1 METIDKIIALSESPL
16 LEFALKG
23 ALIYLAVLWFAMVV
37 WVARDIVNRSNNI
50 VFQASMIMLNIGLP
64 VFGLVLYMILR
75 PSRTLLEKYYDEM
88 EYDFISEHALQ
99 EEHCKKCDQLLAQDF
114 LFCPS
119 CSEQVRSSCGQCKH
133 VYLNEYVVCPYCGRK
148 DGAKAIRKR
157 KKKDKQKHVEKTEK
171 ELTKKEN

>member
-1 METIDKIIALSESPL
+1 MDTIDKIIALAESPL

-23 ALIYLAVLWFAMVV
+23 ALIYVAVLWFSMVI

-50 VFQASMIMLNIGLP
+50 VFQASMILLNLTLP

-88 EYDFISEHALQ
+88 EYDFLSEHALQ
-99 EEHCKKCDQLLAQDF
+99 EEHCNRCNEMLGQDF

-119 CSEQVRSSCGQCKH
+119 CSEKVRSSCGSCKH
-133 VYLNEYVVCPYCGRK
+133 VYLNKYIVCPYCGRK
-148 DGAKAIRKR
+148 DGAKAIRKKGKKR
-157 KKKDKQKHVEKTEK
+157 TEKKKEEAVESKEK
-171 ELTKKEN
+171 VS

>member
-1 METIDKIIALSESPL
+1 MDTIDKIISLSESPL
-16 LEFALKG
+16 LEFAIKG

-50 VFQASMIMLNIGLP
+50 LFQVSMILLNITLP

-99 EEHCKKCDQLLAQDF
+99 EEHCKQCNELLGQDF
-114 LFCPS
+114 LYCPS
-119 CSEQVRSSCGQCKH
+119 CSEKVRSSCASCKH
-133 VYLNEYVVCPYCGRK
+133 VYLNQYIVCPYCGRK
-148 DGAKAIRKR
+148 DGAKAIRKKGKKSS
-157 KKKDKQKHVEKTEK
+157 KKKNQEEPVLSEK
-171 ELTKKEN
+171 